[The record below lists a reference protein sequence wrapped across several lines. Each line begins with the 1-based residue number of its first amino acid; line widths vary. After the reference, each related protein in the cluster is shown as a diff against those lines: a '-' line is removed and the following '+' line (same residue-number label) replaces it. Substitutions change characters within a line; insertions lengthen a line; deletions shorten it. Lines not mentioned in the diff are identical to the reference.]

1 MVVHPGEAY
10 VVSRTTTLDGASIA
24 FAILY
29 SHWFGSG
36 WIEVKLYTESYS
48 RLREASTWKSSVRS
62 LVDVS
67 RKVREQDGNL
77 MSQISCD
84 GELCLNN
91 IRGNIDLMI
100 PVRSHN

>member
-10 VVSRTTTLDGASIA
+10 IVNGTTTLDSVSIA
-24 FAILY
+24 FMIVH
-29 SHWFGSG
+29 SHWFGPG

-62 LVDVS
+62 SVDVS
-67 RKVREQDGNL
+67 RKVREQGGNI

-84 GELCLNN
+84 GELSY
-91 IRGNIDLMI
+91 
-100 PVRSHN
+100 PWEY